1 MTPKEWGYVAYRLHV
16 FLVVGIFVAFVVAP
30 LLRPVIAIAFFPFFV
45 GHVLYG
51 RCPLT
56 LVERRL
62 HGENITILDPV
73 LQLFGLP
80 VTRENRHNLNAVLST
95 IFMLTFA
102 VVLTRK

>member
-1 MTPKEWGYVAYRLHV
+1 MTPKEWGYVVYRLHV
-16 FLVVGIFVAFVVAP
+16 LLVVGIAVAFVMAP

-62 HGENITILDPV
+62 HGENITIVDPV

-95 IFMLTFA
+95 IFMLAFA
-102 VVLTRK
+102 VVLSR

>member
-1 MTPKEWGYVAYRLHV
+1 M
-16 FLVVGIFVAFVVAP
+16 AP

-73 LQLFGLP
+73 LSFFGLP
-80 VTRENRHNLNAVLST
+80 VTRDNRHNLNAVLSA

-102 VVLTRK
+102 VVLTRQ